1 MESVIIIS
9 DEDEEEGKDET
20 EFRGSA
26 SNTEEGESEETTVL
40 IDDTDSANE
49 SAEETNTENRLV
61 SSLNLRPKVCPVN
74 LYNSNVWPFEVVL
87 RTLC

>member
-20 EFRGSA
+20 EFSVSA
-26 SNTEEGESEETTVL
+26 GNTEEGESEETTVL
-40 IDDTDSANE
+40 IDDTDSAN
-49 SAEETNTENRLV
+49 RLV
-61 SSLNLRPKVCPVN
+61 SSLNPRPKVCPVN

>member
-1 MESVIIIS
+1 MRLNLEAPPAIRR
-9 DEDEEEGKDET
+9 K
-20 EFRGSA
+20 A
-26 SNTEEGESEETTVL
+26 TTVL

-49 SAEETNTENRLV
+49 SAEETNTENGLV